1 MGSITSWL
9 RLEPRC
15 RDDALTEGLH
25 ARLHDPLW
33 LLTRQWQ
40 VGEYRAEDAGSPVL
54 ARWRAETAPLT
65 RVHLGAIEPNTNEFA
80 PHYDADAM
88 PLEAIVERQPAQPPG
103 AAGSLRLAAESGL
116 QLLRLI
122 DAQPTSKNYRSAFT
136 QRFALAPPA
145 DADRATL
152 DAETL
157 AWWSLMAGRAPDGRA
172 MAAALRGPDGTLLPL
187 PAELK
192 IAKVDR
198 AELALAVRRW
208 FAEQDALFSQPAG
221 EATDAWRSDRMEYA
235 FTVAGAHSVEGETAL
250 SATQYC
256 EGRLDWS
263 SVDIDLEV
271 NLGSAADT
279 AAKAVVQTM
288 VPAPVSF
295 RGMPAPRF
303 WEFED
308 ARIDWGLIDAG
319 PGDLPH
325 LLMADFATNYGND
338 WYVIPVEIEVGT
350 LTRTRSLVVTD
361 TFGVQMLVRPVNDA
375 GIAPAAGFSM
385 FQLGKVQRAAALPF
399 APQPNLFFLAPAV
412 AKTLEGRAVE
422 EVLLL
427 RDEIANMA
435 WAVERA
441 VPGPLE
447 QRLDLSA
454 IVALGDAATPPPDG
468 VLRYRL
474 ATDVPYNWVPLLPQ
488 RDAAT
493 NALRLVRAAM
503 LAPDGSNAVRSA
515 RGVLLNPP
523 GPGLALFDE
532 EVPRAGTRITRSA
545 QHVRWFGGSAV
556 LWMGL
561 RNTVGK
567 GEGSSGLRFDIAD
580 DT

>member
-33 LLTRQWQ
+33 LLARQWQ

-54 ARWRAETAPLT
+54 ARWRAETSPLS
-65 RVHLGAIEPNTNEFA
+65 RIHLGAIAPNTNEFA
-80 PHYDADAM
+80 PNYDVAAM
-88 PLEAIVERQPAQPPG
+88 PLEAMVERQPAQPAG
-103 AAGSLRLAAESGL
+103 ALGSLRLALESGL

-122 DAQPTSKNYRSAFT
+122 DAQPTSKKYRKAFT
-136 QRFALAPPA
+136 QRFALAQPS
-145 DADRATL
+145 DADRAAL

-157 AWWSLMAGRAPDGRA
+157 AWWSLMAGRAPDGHA

-187 PAELK
+187 PAALK
-192 IAKVDR
+192 IAKVDL
-198 AELALAVRRW
+198 AEVALAVQRW

-221 EATDAWRSDRMEYA
+221 EAADAWRSDRMEYA

-279 AAKAVVQTM
+279 AAKAVVQTT

-361 TFGVQMLVRPVNDA
+361 TFGVQRLVRPVNDA
-375 GIAPAAGFSM
+375 GIAPATGFSM
-385 FQLGKVQRAAALPF
+385 FQLGKLQRGAAPPF
-399 APQPNLFFLAPAV
+399 PPQPNLFFLAPAV

-441 VPGPLE
+441 IPGPLE
-447 QRLDLSA
+447 QRLDLGA
-454 IVALGDAATPPPDG
+454 VVAPGDAATPPPDG
-468 VLRYRL
+468 TLSYRL

-493 NALRLVRAAM
+493 NSLRLVRAAM
-503 LAPDGSNAVRSA
+503 LTPDGSNAVRSA

-532 EVPRAGTRITRSA
+532 EVPRAGARITRSA

-567 GEGSSGLRFDIAD
+567 GEGSSGLRFDSAE

>member
-33 LLTRQWQ
+33 LLARQWQ

-65 RVHLGAIEPNTNEFA
+65 RVHLGTIEPDTNESA
-80 PHYDADAM
+80 PHYDVAVM
-88 PLEAIVERQPAQPPG
+88 PLEAMVERQRAHPPG
-103 AAGSLRLAAESGL
+103 AEGSLRLAVESGL

-122 DAQPTSKNYRSAFT
+122 DAQPTSKKYRSAFT
-136 QRFALAPPA
+136 QRFALAPPT
-145 DADRATL
+145 DADRAAL

-157 AWWSLMAGRAPDGRA
+157 AWWLLMAGRAPDGRA
-172 MAAALRGPDGTLLPL
+172 IAAALRSAGGTFLPL
-187 PAELK
+187 PPELK

-198 AELALAVRRW
+198 AEVALAVQRW
-208 FAEQDALFSQPAG
+208 LAEQDALFSEPAS
-221 EATDAWRSDRMEYA
+221 EASDAWRSDRMEYA
-235 FTVAGAHSVEGETAL
+235 FTVAGAHGAEGETAL

-271 NLGSAADT
+271 NLGSAADG
-279 AAKAVVQTM
+279 AATTVVQTT

-308 ARIDWGLIDAG
+308 AHIDWGLIDAG

-325 LLMADFATNYGND
+325 LLLADFATNFGND
-338 WYVIPVEIEVGT
+338 WYVIPVEVDVGT
-350 LTRTRSLVVTD
+350 LTRTRSLVITD
-361 TFGVQMLVRPVNDA
+361 TFGVQTLVRPVNDA
-375 GIAPAAGFSM
+375 GIAPAKGFSM
-385 FQLGKVQRAAALPF
+385 FQLGAVQRAAAPPF
-399 APQPNLFFLAPAV
+399 APQPNLFFLAPTV
-412 AKTLEGRAVE
+412 AKTLDGHAVE

-441 VPGPLE
+441 VPGRLE
-447 QRLDLSA
+447 QRLDLNA
-454 IVALGDAATPPPDG
+454 VVAPGDANPLPPEG
-468 VLRYRL
+468 TLHYRL
-474 ATDVPYNWVPLLPQ
+474 ATDVPANWVPLLPQ
-488 RDAAT
+488 RNTAT

-503 LAPDGSNAVRSA
+503 LAPDGSNIVRSA

-532 EVPRAGTRITRSA
+532 EVPREGARITRSA
-545 QHVRWFGGSAV
+545 QHVRWFGGSAM
-556 LWMGL
+556 LWIGL
-561 RNTVGK
+561 RNMVGK
-567 GEGSSGLRFDIAD
+567 GEGSSGLRFDIAEG
-580 DT
+580 T